1 VSGGLRFD
9 GKVVIV
15 TGAGGGLGR
24 AHALE
29 FAKRGAKVVVNDLG
43 GDTKGE
49 NTGALSR
56 AADKVVAEIAALGG
70 SAVPNYDSVLDGAK
84 IVQTAVDAFGRVDIV
99 VNNAGIL
106 RDVSLHRMADKD
118 WDLIHAV
125 HVKGAYAVTRAAFP
139 LMREQGFGRIINT
152 SSAAGL
158 YGNFGQANYAAAK
171 MALVG
176 FTSAVAK
183 EGAKRNVFCNAIAP
197 VAGSRMTATVMPE
210 ELVNRLKPEYV
221 SPLVAYLCHDS
232 CVENG
237 SVFEVGAGWTAKVR
251 LQRSAGLFLPL
262 TGVTA
267 EAIGANW
274 PQVCQFDAN
283 ADYPTST
290 QTSMAPLMANLENV
304 GDATAAAAPAVGSQG
319 SESSVS
325 AAGFKVSA
333 VFENLAQTIAKQGEK
348 LQQEVGGTFRFDV
361 TNDAKQQVSWIIAL
375 PKQGHAGVRI
385 GAKTDKADVTFA
397 ANDAVALGVLTGST
411 NPQSAFMSGQLK
423 IGGNV
428 ALASKLTKLKAK
440 L

>member
-1 VSGGLRFD
+1 MSLRFD

-43 GDTKGE
+43 GDTKGDSA
-49 NTGALSR
+49 GGSSR
-56 AADKVVAEIAALGG
+56 AADKVVSEIRAAGG
-70 SAVPNYDSVLDGAK
+70 TAVANYDSVLDGGK
-84 IVQTAVDAFGRVDIV
+84 IVATAVEAFGRVDVLI
-99 VNNAGIL
+99 NNAGIL
-106 RDVSLHRMADKD
+106 RDVSFHRMADKD
-118 WDLIHAV
+118 WDLIHDV

-158 YGNFGQANYAAAK
+158 YGNFGQANYSAAK

-176 FTSAVAK
+176 FTSSLAK

-232 CVENG
+232 CQENG

-251 LQRSAGLFLPL
+251 LQRTAGLFLPL
-262 TGVTA
+262 SGVTP
-267 EAIGANW
+267 EAIAAKW
-274 PQVCQFDAN
+274 DQVTRFDEH
-283 ADYPTST
+283 ADYPNST
-290 QTSMAPLMANLENV
+290 QNSMAPLMANLENV
-304 GDATAAAAPAVGSQG
+304 GDAAAAAAPAVGGQG
-319 SESSVS
+319 SQNSVS
-325 AAGFKVSA
+325 ADGFKVSA
-333 VFENLAQTIAKQGEK
+333 VFENLAQTIAKSGDK

-361 TNDAKQQVSWIIAL
+361 TNDAKKQVSWLIAL

-385 GAKTDKADVTFA
+385 GAKTDKADVVFA
-397 ANDAVALGVLTGST
+397 AADDVAVGVLTGAQ

-423 IGGNV
+423 ITGNI